1 MPKDGT
7 TLPHPFATYCVG
19 WFLSVSGHR
28 EIAYR
33 ALLNLFCS
41 LGGECGRLGT
51 MHNGAKPVPPAAD
64 LTRRDTPGG
73 ARLRQHSLLLIVDP
87 DDIASSKSEL
97 SYTSPM
103 NLR

>member
-33 ALLNLFCS
+33 ALLNLSVHWVVNVDDWAQCIMV
-41 LGGECGRLGT
+41 LNLY
-51 MHNGAKPVPPAAD
+51 H
-64 LTRRDTPGG
+64 
-73 ARLRQHSLLLIVDP
+73 QLLI
-87 DDIASSKSEL
+87 
-97 SYTSPM
+97 
-103 NLR
+103 